1 MIDLNYL
8 FYLNHKLMKN
18 FILFIFV
25 FAIYIGSAKINP
37 VSAQAMQEKDLI
49 IHGGI
54 GTGYTFGWGGGF
66 ALPVGAG
73 VEYGIS
79 SIDKG
84 VLGIGAELGYI
95 GFTGGSVTIF
105 GGRANYHFS
114 EFLNMDTDK
123 LDLYAGLGLYYRNFA
138 TGFLGTT
145 AGGVNLAFNAGARYY
160 FTESLA
166 AYAELGN
173 NWAWLNLGVAFRIR

>member
-1 MIDLNYL
+1 
-8 FYLNHKLMKN
+8 MKN
-18 FILFIFV
+18 SILITFILTIFISL
-25 FAIYIGSAKINP
+25 AHIDQS
-37 VSAQAMQEKDLI
+37 SAQAMQEKDFI

-66 ALPVGAG
+66 ALPIGAG
-73 VEYGIS
+73 AEYGIS

-84 VLGIGAELGYI
+84 VLGIGGELGYI
-95 GFTGGSVTIF
+95 GFTGGGVTIF

-114 EFLNMDTDK
+114 EFLNMDSDK
-123 LDLYAGLGLYYRNFA
+123 LDLYAGLGIYYRNFS
-138 TGFLGTT
+138 TGFLGTSV
-145 AGGVNLAFNAGARYY
+145 GGVNLAFNAGARYY
-160 FTESLA
+160 FAESLA